1 MGLKRAIRPPF
12 FRSDNTND
20 RAGRQTF
27 RAAMQQIL
35 FAAAKK

>member
-12 FRSDNTND
+12 FRSDNTI
-20 RAGRQTF
+20 